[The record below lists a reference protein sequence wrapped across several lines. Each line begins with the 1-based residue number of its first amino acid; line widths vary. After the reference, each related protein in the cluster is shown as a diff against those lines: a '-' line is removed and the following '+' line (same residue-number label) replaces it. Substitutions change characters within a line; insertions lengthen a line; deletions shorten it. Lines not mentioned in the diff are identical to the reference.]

1 MKKKAFLG
9 FAILFSAL
17 LVVTLAGCGS
27 QPGAAEASDGRAQT
41 APFGGNGIFGA
52 SVLAKA
58 PEPIVIPAGTPLVV
72 RLQQPISSATAAA
85 GDHFSAVLDEPLTI
99 DGKLIAPKGADVT
112 GEVVAARKSGRL
124 HNSGYLRLALVSLS
138 VEGRATPIASS
149 SVFITGGRYMKR
161 NLAFIGG
168 GAGGGALIGALAG
181 GGKGALI
188 GSLIGAGAGTGTAY
202 ATGKKDVGF
211 PAERRLTFRLTAD
224 ASALPATRGE
234 FPKAGRG
241 GSSPPILLYKFLID
255 F

>member
-1 MKKKAFLG
+1 MKRKYSILIAIFL
-9 FAILFSAL
+9 SA
-17 LVVTLAGCGS
+17 VMVFCLAGCGS
-27 QPGAAEASDGRAQT
+27 QPTPAEASDGTTQP
-41 APFGGNGIFGA
+41 APFGGSVLGG

-58 PEPIVIPAGTPLVV
+58 PQPIVIPAGTPIVV

-99 DGKLIAPKGADVT
+99 DGTLVAPKGADVS
-112 GEVVAARKSGRL
+112 GQVVAARKSGRL
-124 HNSGYLRLALVSLS
+124 HNSGYLRIALVSLS
-138 VEGRATPIASS
+138 VEGRETPVSSS
-149 SVFITGGRYMKR
+149 SVFLTGGRYMKR

-211 PAERRLTFRLTAD
+211 PAERRLTFRLT
-224 ASALPATRGE
+224 SAVDTVPAPRG
-234 FPKAGRG
+234 
-241 GSSPPILLYKFLID
+241 
-255 F
+255 